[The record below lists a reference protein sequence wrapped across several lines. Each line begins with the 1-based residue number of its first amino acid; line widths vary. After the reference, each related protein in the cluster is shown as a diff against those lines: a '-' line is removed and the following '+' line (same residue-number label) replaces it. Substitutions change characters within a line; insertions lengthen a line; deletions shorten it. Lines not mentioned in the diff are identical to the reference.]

1 MTSSKKS
8 LVTLG
13 FLLILIGLASAD
25 AIITRGTLH
34 IPERNGADGGV
45 SKKPGPDVVA
55 VTLAQGFAVTDTSD
69 TFLLTTIL
77 PPGTTLSSRTLLQ
90 NDDRVGALAWIDSPD
105 VKRTLRI
112 LREHLRSSF
121 SKELQNLIDET
132 QSEAGKPP
140 RDILSFRD
148 PAILGERVV
157 FARVRERLYEF
168 HVTAGKEASIDGL
181 LNALTE

>member
-1 MTSSKKS
+1 M
-8 LVTLG
+8 
-13 FLLILIGLASAD
+13 LIGLGTTD
-25 AIITRGTLH
+25 ALLTRSTLR

-45 SKKPGPDVVA
+45 RKKPGPDVVA
-55 VTLAQGFAVTDTSD
+55 TAQARGFAVTDTSD
-69 TFLLTTIL
+69 TFLLTKIL
-77 PPGTTLSSRTLLQ
+77 PPGTMLPSHTLLQ
-90 NDDRVGALAWIDSPD
+90 ENDRVGALAWVDSPD

-121 SKELQNLIDET
+121 SAGLQHLIDET
-132 QSEAGKPP
+132 QSEPGKPP

-168 HVTAGKEASIDGL
+168 HVTAGKEAAVDGL
-181 LNALTE
+181 LNTLTE